1 MLSIQ
6 EQLLYT
12 TLKIECFDANKSL
25 YSIGT
30 GFLLS
35 RPVGENAIKMYLV
48 SNKHVLIGPD
58 SIALTFTLMKDGNPE
73 LAKQYREEYER
84 ARLSEIAERDRK
96 SKEDFER
103 RCRDGDP
110 HALLIRE
117 KMLRGNSSARYWE
130 LFAQCEIEEAERAG
144 NISRLA
150 VNGISVYEHGFADA
164 VLESIE
170 SQGYIVMELGRK
182 NEHK

>member
-1 MLSIQ
+1 MEYKKICPICGAHFETNNDQTVYCGHSCKAEAKRARDREYQ
-6 EQLLYT
+6 RNKREQAS
-12 TLKIECFDANKSL
+12 E
-25 YSIGT
+25 
-30 GFLLS
+30 S
-35 RPVGENAIKMYLV
+35 RR
-48 SNKHVLIGPD
+48 
-58 SIALTFTLMKDGNPE
+58 
-73 LAKQYREEYER
+73 QYREEYER

-130 LFAQCEIEEAERAG
+130 LFATCEIDWAERSG
-144 NISRLA
+144 TVSRLL
-150 VNGISVYEHGFADA
+150 VNGYSVYSDTFAED
-164 VLESIE
+164 VMESI
-170 SQGYIVMELGRK
+170 QAHGPIVLELGRK

>member
-1 MLSIQ
+1 MIYKKICAYCGKMFASNRELT
-6 EQLLYT
+6 LYCGADCR
-12 TLKIECFDANKSL
+12 KSARKKYQYEWNKQ
-25 YSIGT
+25 
-30 GFLLS
+30 
-35 RPVGENAIKMYLV
+35 K
-48 SNKHVLIGPD
+48 
-58 SIALTFTLMKDGNPE
+58 
-73 LAKQYREEYER
+73 R
-84 ARLSEIAERDRK
+84 ARISQQRERNRSELSASRSAEIEERSKR

-103 RCRDGDP
+103 RCREGDP

-150 VNGISVYEHGFADA
+150 VNGISVYERDFAGA

-170 SQGYIVMELGRK
+170 SQGYIVMELGRSRK
-182 NEHK
+182 

>member
-1 MLSIQ
+1 MIYEKICAFCGNKFTSNRELTLYCGTDCRKSARKKYQYEWNKQKRAMLSQ
-6 EQLLYT
+6 QRENKRSELSASRSAE
-12 TLKIECFDANKSL
+12 IE
-25 YSIGT
+25 
-30 GFLLS
+30 
-35 RPVGENAIKMYLV
+35 
-48 SNKHVLIGPD
+48 
-58 SIALTFTLMKDGNPE
+58 
-73 LAKQYREEYER
+73 ER
-84 ARLSEIAERDRK
+84 SQR
-96 SKEDFER
+96 SKADFER
-103 RCRDGDP
+103 RCKAGDL

-170 SQGYIVMELGRK
+170 SQGYIVMELGRSSR
-182 NEHK
+182 